1 MNTITTKY
9 QGLYEN
15 MSGSLYH
22 SLKMYLNSTAIKTM
36 SKTTKRNAVF
46 QREQPQVYN
55 AAFGTGTAFRCL
67 ALTPHQY
74 ANEICLEPDCD
85 KRTKEGKEIYSKF
98 QEWKNTK
105 PEITAITEEQEN
117 IVFGMHES
125 LQKQTNIY
133 SKIVG
138 AEYKEVSLFQAETKQ
153 WMKVRFDA
161 LDVKSGLAID
171 IKTMREP
178 VSADNFQ
185 KACKQY
191 GYILQS
197 AYYSYVARSLGI
209 EVKDFAFVCCET
221 NPPYECAAYIVDPE
235 LIKLYEA
242 QIPQL
247 LEAWGSEENST
258 WPDTFQVLSTPK
270 YEMQRAEEAVI
281 F

>member
-22 SLKMYLNSTAIKTM
+22 SLKKYLNSTAIKTM

-46 QREQPQVYN
+46 QREQPEVYN
-55 AAFGTGTAFRCL
+55 AAFGTGKAVHCL
-67 ALTPHQY
+67 ILTPHEY
-74 ANEICLEPDCD
+74 EKEICLEPDCD
-85 KRTKEGKEIYSKF
+85 RRTKGGKEIYAKF
-98 QEWKNTK
+98 MEWKDPNM
-105 PEITAITEEQEN
+105 TAISEEQEN
-117 IVFGMHES
+117 VVFGIHES
-125 LQKQTNIY
+125 LQKQKNIY
-133 SKIVG
+133 SKIVE
-138 AEYKEVSLFQAETKQ
+138 AQYKEVSLFQAETPQ
-153 WMKVRFDA
+153 WMKVRFDV

-178 VSADNFQ
+178 CSAQNFQ
-185 KACKQY
+185 KASNQY

-209 EVKDFAFVCCET
+209 EVRDFAFVCCEV
-221 NPPYECAAYIVDPE
+221 NAPYECAAYIVDPE

-247 LEAWGSEENST
+247 LEAWGNGEDTT

-270 YEMQRAEEAVI
+270 YEMQRAEDAVI